1 MKNQNQQTTGSPLP
15 PHDIAAEEAVI
26 GSLLIDGEAIINI
39 DQLKPTDFY
48 HEPLGI
54 LFSACQTLYYRKQS
68 INQITVG
75 EELDRQGKLEAC
87 GGVAYLSHLI
97 SILPTSLDL
106 ESYADIVSRLAVSR
120 RAIALGEKITEL
132 GFEGGPDPQKVVQKI
147 TGLVSDFR
155 KHNGRLA
162 GLVTPRD
169 AAEMMLGLLDKYSN
183 KQVGISWGYAD
194 LDKITSGIHPSEL
207 IIIGARPSIG
217 KTQLILDVAEAI
229 ERQGHKILFV
239 SAEMSKEHI
248 LERKVAR
255 LLKKGVLELRKG
267 EISEDDMRKVYSLA
281 GAMSEANIYTLAANI
296 SSHEIY
302 AEASRLKEQIDID
315 IVFVDYLQKL
325 SDCYGEK
332 ENQNVRVSRVSKT
345 LKDISSDLNIP
356 VIVASQLSREIEHR
370 PEKEQNPTLAD
381 LRDSGSIEQDAD
393 VVFLLHRY
401 MGPNPSYDGGTK
413 DPRVLRLKMAKNR
426 QLGTAPVQ
434 KLLWKSDEHQY
445 VNFALDESSE

>member
-1 MKNQNQQTTGSPLP
+1 MQNQNQQTTGSPLP
-15 PHDIAAEEAVI
+15 PHNIAAEECVL
-26 GSLLIDGEAIINI
+26 GSLLIDGTLIINI
-39 DQLKPTDFY
+39 DRLKPADFY

-54 LFSACQTLYYRKQS
+54 LFSASQTLYHRKQS

-75 EELDRQGKLEAC
+75 EELERQGKLETA
-87 GGVAYLSHLI
+87 GGVAYLSYLI
-97 SILPTSLDL
+97 SVVPSPLDL

-120 RAIALGEKITEL
+120 RAIALGEKITKL

-147 TGLVSDFR
+147 TDMVSAFR
-155 KHNGRLA
+155 KHNDKFA
-162 GLVTPRD
+162 GLVSPRE
-169 AAEMMLGLLDKYSN
+169 AAEIILTMLDKYSH

-194 LDKITSGIHPSEL
+194 MDKITSGIHPAEL

-217 KTQLILDVAEAI
+217 KTQLMLDVAESI
-229 ERQGHKILFV
+229 EMQGHKILFV
-239 SAEMSKEHI
+239 SAEMSMEHI

-267 EISEDDMRKVYSLA
+267 EISEDDMRKVYELA
-281 GAMSEANIYTLAANI
+281 GAMSEANIYTLAANV
-296 SSHEIY
+296 SSSEIY

-345 LKDISSDLNIP
+345 LKDISTDLNIP
-356 VIVASQLSREIEHR
+356 VIAASQLSREIEHR

-401 MGPNPSYDGGTK
+401 MGNNPVYDGSSK
-413 DPRVLRLKMAKNR
+413 DPRILRVKMAKNR
-426 QLGTAPVQ
+426 QLGSASAQ
-434 KLLWKSDEHQY
+434 KLFWKSDEHQY
-445 VNFALDESSE
+445 VNYQPVE